1 MKSLEE
7 VYESVYEKC
16 RISKSIETE
25 QISGCQGRGGGRQKW
40 EETAS
45 WNSLGMIKVFWK

>member
-25 QISGCQGRGGGRQKW
+25 SRLVVAREGEGAGRNGKKLLHGIPW
-40 EETAS
+40 E
-45 WNSLGMIKVFWK
+45 